1 MRKDDYR
8 LLIHI
13 NLGYDEINPENES
26 DRSYLSNFSKK
37 IDIQLEIDV
46 ESADGFIESVKDL
59 SAGSAQIIIED

>member
-1 MRKDDYR
+1 MNNDF
-8 LLIHI
+8 
-13 NLGYDEINPENES
+13 GE
-26 DRSYLSNFSKK
+26 K